1 MPSSTNSWALPLPRR
16 ATANLGNHRGI
27 DDEPMA
33 SCCQQFGKNR
43 AVSWRPPRP
52 SEPGW
57 PQVPGGGSR
66 IQGELSED
74 EEEPLST
81 GVGLAGRE
89 PGEALEWITGT
100 RSLFK
105 EKR

>member
-16 ATANLGNHRGI
+16 ATANLGDHREI
-27 DDEPMA
+27 DDELMA

-100 RSLFK
+100 RPVQG
-105 EKR
+105 ER